1 MLHKIDLDQKKIDFM
16 WVSGHVGMQG
26 NEPADRAAKNAFDKE
41 LTDELVPSSD
51 LKKKQKNF
59 DCQIYIYIKFAERM
73 GWSCRSIQ

>member
-41 LTDELVPSSD
+41 LTDELLPFSD
-51 LKKKQKNF
+51 LKKTDF
-59 DCQIYIYIKFAERM
+59 QIYIYIKFAERM
-73 GWSCRSIQ
+73 E

>member
-41 LTDELVPSSD
+41 LTDELLPFSD
-51 LKKKQKNF
+51 LKKKKRLSN
-59 DCQIYIYIKFAERM
+59 IYIHQV
-73 GWSCRSIQ
+73 CRKNGMKLS

>member
-41 LTDELVPSSD
+41 LTDELVPFSD

-73 GWSCRSIQ
+73 G

>member
-51 LKKKQKNF
+51 LKKKQKKLWLPN
-59 DCQIYIYIKFAERM
+59 IYIHQV
-73 GWSCRSIQ
+73 CRKNGMKLS